1 MNQIY
6 NTIYKMIDTIGTTQY
21 IDLAWFWVYGNQ
33 ERKKNKI
40 INSLLEIVNN
50 LISLEELNQME
61 ITYDPNHRLKYNN
74 APVELQNTNKKV
86 VKQL

>member
-21 IDLAWFWVYGNQ
+21 IDLAWFQVYGNQ

-50 LISLEELNQME
+50 LISLKELNQME

-74 APVELQNTNKKV
+74 VPVELQNTNKKV